1 MEFIADTHKYGLHDY
16 YSIME
21 MGNRFDL
28 PNYLKS
34 LLRDIDKEIIPIV
47 VEKNPE
53 KQYKQKHEHHHKSKK
68 PSNSKK
74 EDLGWEN
81 IRNFKTTKI
90 EKKEG
95 KEKTFN
101 DIRICLNKMS
111 IKNYDTQRDTIFQ
124 LLNDLKQTDS
134 DSENSDEIKEND
146 KDKDKDK
153 DKESKSQ
160 PSIQKIAESIFDIAS
175 TNMFYA
181 EIYARFYKE
190 LIQYDPIFNDILTS
204 LLSNYANSIKEIKY
218 VNPDQDY
225 EGYCM
230 YNKKNDMRK
239 ATAVFIIHLM
249 NQGIVA
255 VLKVLSLIVS
265 FQEMAIQYVEEDNRI
280 NEVEEIAEVLY
291 LFLDKGINTFSN
303 CKAEWIW
310 KFMITKHIQ
319 TFAKYKKN
327 DKKSISSRAIFKY
340 MDMATLIDKVQD

>member
-1 MEFIADTHKYGLHDY
+1 MEFIVDTHKYGLNDY
-16 YSIME
+16 YNIME
-21 MGNRFDL
+21 FGSTFDL
-28 PNYLKS
+28 PDDLKS
-34 LLRDIDKEIIPIV
+34 LLQSIDKEIVPIV
-47 VEKNPE
+47 VEKNSE
-53 KQYKQKHEHHHKSKK
+53 KQYKQKHDQSHKSKK
-68 PSNSKK
+68 TSNTKK

-111 IKNYDTQRDTIFQ
+111 IKNYDVQRDAIFQ

-134 DSENSDEIKEND
+134 DSENSDEKKE
-146 KDKDKDK
+146 
-153 DKESKSQ
+153 KEKEKEKKTQ
-160 PSIQKIAESIFDIAS
+160 PNIQKIAESIFDIAS

-190 LIQYDPIFNDILTS
+190 LIQYDSIFNEILTTF
-204 LLSNYANSIKEIKY
+204 LSNYANSIKEIKY

-225 EGYCM
+225 EGYCV

-249 NQGIVA
+249 KQGVVA

-265 FQEMAIQYVEEDNRI
+265 FQEMSIQYVEEDHRI

-291 LFLDKGINTFSN
+291 LFLDKGIHTFSN